1 MIVGFFA
8 EIEAFASATIRMAI
22 PLALAGLGE
31 TYSEKS
37 GILNIGLEG
46 IMLCGAFFSFI
57 TAFLTNNLALG
68 IAAGILG
75 GMTISS
81 IHAFMSIRC
90 KADQA
95 ITGLALN
102 FLVAGLTSYLLLI
115 VFGKST
121 NLPECLVVP
130 VINIPFLWKIPFFG
144 PVLFQQDGYAY
155 FTIFAVIVTW
165 VLFYRTE
172 WGVSLHAVG
181 EYPEAAD
188 SVGLNV
194 VRTRYIS
201 AIVNGLFGGLA
212 GSYLTLARLGFFM
225 ENIISGRGY
234 IALVVVIL
242 GRRNPLGVL
251 LASLLI
257 GSADAL
263 QFRIQILGVAIPS
276 QVFIMFPY
284 IITVVVL
291 LFSIGKSHDPSS
303 LGIPFIRSKR

>member
-1 MIVGFFA
+1 MIADFFA
-8 EIEAFASATIRMAI
+8 GSEAFASATIRMAI
-22 PLALAGLGE
+22 PLALSGLGE
-31 TYSEKS
+31 IYSEKS

-57 TAFLTNNLALG
+57 VAFLTNSLAMG
-68 IAAGILG
+68 ITAGILG
-75 GMTISS
+75 GMIISS
-81 IHAFMSIRC
+81 IHSFISIKY
-90 KADQA
+90 KADQT

-102 FLVAGLTSYLLLI
+102 FFVAGLTSYLFLLF
-115 VFGKST
+115 FGKST
-121 NLPECLVVP
+121 NLPECLMVP

-144 PVLFQQDGYAY
+144 PVLFQQDGYVY
-155 FTIFAVIVTW
+155 FTLFAVIITW
-165 VLFYRTE
+165 ILFYRTE
-172 WGVSLHAVG
+172 WGVNLHAVG
-181 EYPEAAD
+181 ESPKAAD

-194 VRTRYIS
+194 IRIRYIS
-201 AIVNGLFGGLA
+201 AMVNGFFGGLA
-212 GSYLTLARLGFFM
+212 GSYLTLALLGFFM
-225 ENIISGRGY
+225 ENITSGRGY

-257 GSADAL
+257 GSANAL
-263 QFRIQILGVAIPS
+263 QFQIQLKGLAVPS

-284 IITVVVL
+284 IVTVVVL